1 MTVILASANSCTKD
15 CADDCCHETNTENG
29 ARLASSS
36 SDLADFAPGDWEVM
50 LHAVKA
56 RVVGLGAAAQAPC
69 EPTAPPHSTVHIL
82 AAVQDCIAALDQ
94 LHLGLRHERARF
106 DAQLAHAAYAAHA
119 AAIAASRPA
128 ST

>member
-1 MTVILASANSCTKD
+1 MTVILASANPCTTD
-15 CADDCCHETNTENG
+15 CTNDCCHDANTVVG
-29 ARLASSS
+29 AWLPSSS
-36 SDLADFAPGDWEVM
+36 SQAADFPPGDWELM
-50 LHAVKA
+50 LHAVNA
-56 RVVGLGAAAQAPC
+56 RLVDLVAAAQAAR
-69 EPTAPPHSTVHIL
+69 EPTAPAHSTVNIL

-94 LHLGLRHERARF
+94 LHLSLRHERARF